1 VNHIGD
7 TNKMVSDTPR
17 TDAAIGNSQD
27 RSWMDGTLCRQLE
40 RELNAANERT
50 KRLEEAGDALMEI
63 VEGARSER
71 WNVGSVLRFF
81 SQSQK
86 VQMEGGQA
94 VSVEERILF
103 LAESP
108 DCNHPR
114 ELRAIAFQVRKLEDR
129 IKQLESENDALRA
142 DLLLWE
148 EKEAKP

>member
-1 VNHIGD
+1 MNHIGD

-71 WNVGSVLRFF
+71 WNVNGFRL
-81 SQSQK
+81 K
-86 VQMEGGQA
+86 DTPEWVQFY
-94 VSVEERILF
+94 VSF
-103 LAESP
+103 
-108 DCNHPR
+108 
-114 ELRAIAFQVRKLEDR
+114 RKAKR
-129 IKQLESENDALRA
+129 SK
-142 DLLLWE
+142 W
-148 EKEAKP
+148 KEAKP

>member
-1 VNHIGD
+1 MNHIGD

-71 WNVGSVLRFF
+71 WHEYYDN
-81 SQSQK
+81 K
-86 VQMEGGQA
+86 EGWEHTASLNACG
-94 VSVEERILF
+94 
-103 LAESP
+103 
-108 DCNHPR
+108 
-114 ELRAIAFQVRKLEDR
+114 
-129 IKQLESENDALRA
+129 ALQYII
-142 DLLLWE
+142 D
-148 EKEAKP
+148 AKPAERKRYIKSLTEKP

>member
-71 WNVGSVLRFF
+71 WNVNGFRL
-81 SQSQK
+81 K
-86 VQMEGGQA
+86 DTPEWVQFY
-94 VSVEERILF
+94 VSF
-103 LAESP
+103 
-108 DCNHPR
+108 
-114 ELRAIAFQVRKLEDR
+114 RKAKR
-129 IKQLESENDALRA
+129 SK
-142 DLLLWE
+142 W
-148 EKEAKP
+148 KEAKP

>member
-1 VNHIGD
+1 
-7 TNKMVSDTPR
+7 MSDTPR
-17 TDAAIGNSQD
+17 MRAAQMAAIEHMTGD
-27 RSWMDGTLCRQLE
+27 VYRVGCDIE
-40 RELNAANERT
+40 RELTTANERI
-50 KRLEEAGDALMEI
+50 KRLEEAGDVA
-63 VEGARSER
+63 
-71 WNVGSVLRFF
+71 
-81 SQSQK
+81 QSQ
-86 VQMEGGQA
+86 GGQA